1 MIRVWAHR
9 QGERCRLYVTGHA
22 DGGEERHVI
31 CAGVS
36 ALTGA
41 LILYAAANCRHARY
55 YMASGEVFLSCPK
68 LGDGFE
74 VVLQGLREI
83 AKTYP
88 DQVRIMQYEPVDD
101 KIKTM

>member
-1 MIRVWAHR
+1 MICVYAHR
-9 QGERCRLYVTGHA
+9 TGKRCRLYVEGHA

-41 LILYAAANCRHARY
+41 LILYAAANCKHARF
-55 YMASGEVFLSCPK
+55 YMSPGKAFLSCPT
-68 LGDGFE
+68 LGEGFE
-74 VVLQGLREI
+74 VALRGLCEI

-88 DQVRIMQYEPVDD
+88 DQVKIIECAPVDD

>member
-1 MIRVWAHR
+1 MICVYAHR
-9 QGERCRLYVTGHA
+9 KGERCRLYVTGHA

-41 LILYAAANCRHARY
+41 LILYAAANCKNARY
-55 YMASGEVFLSCPK
+55 SMASGEVFLSCPA
-68 LGDGFE
+68 LGEGFE
-74 VVLQGLREI
+74 IVLQGLCEI

-88 DQVRIMQYEPVDD
+88 DQVRIMQYEAVDD